1 MGTLSV
7 RLPESIHN
15 KIREMAEKEGVS
27 INQLVNS
34 AVAEKLSAIM
44 TEEYL
49 EERARQGSR
58 EQYENVL
65 SKVADREPEDYDKE

>member
-58 EQYENVL
+58 EKYENVL